1 MKTLL
6 SFRNKFQDV
15 SRFEESGELNEKE
28 RVRFPAV
35 NHFYNDDFELQVD
48 PTNEARSNSCGKIK
62 PKTDFKPKSRESS
75 TSSQLRLENFLN
87 LRLHQKKQNQVLLWS
102 KNTHRKKENLER

>member
-1 MKTLL
+1 M
-6 SFRNKFQDV
+6 
-15 SRFEESGELNEKE
+15 
-28 RVRFPAV
+28 

-75 TSSQLRLENFLN
+75 TSSQLRLENFSESEATPEKTKSSSSLVEEYP
-87 LRLHQKKQNQVLLWS
+87 QKKRKFGKVRI
-102 KNTHRKKENLER
+102 KN